1 MDRIRIDIHRI
12 CEDDYRNYPLGF
24 LYINIQEGRSSFT
37 TNLAPAPTLID
48 EQGSEWVV
56 KQYRKNL
63 LEIESQLSKG
73 IEEVRALLENLP
85 ATSIESAPTAPLF
98 VDEAVS

>member
-12 CEDDYRNYPLGF
+12 CEDDPRNYPLGF
-24 LYINIQEGRSSFT
+24 LYFNAQKGSSSFT
-37 TNLAPAPTLID
+37 TSLAPAPSQID
-48 EQGSEWVV
+48 EDGLDYVV

-98 VDEAVS
+98 ADEAVS